1 MVAAERARR
10 KSGTLPATPRPVS
23 SQVARLSPWHF
34 APIGMGR
41 KAAPQPLSLAE
52 TTRPSD
58 KSPRLGETV
67 PRSAR
72 LPSDPTSPR
81 SPRSPFR
88 YGQNKVE
95 IASIG
100 EPQPLADVL
109 HQPRQSLEHQEEQR
123 PPRQRNPDDARDP
136 PQPSPRDQA
145 ADQQQQLGHRHQRR
159 GVDKTSKSG
168 FFFNFGK
175 GAKSDRPIVHQ
186 HSNSRAEVM
195 SRDSDRPALS
205 KQSTKHSGTQT
216 SCVPSFHGRLD
227 FPYPVDPA
235 LKRASPPGAEL
246 LFQVTLTSVLHHR
259 LAPSGPL
266 GPEVEHTT
274 TFSIRNIASL
284 DGRLR
289 EPG

>member
-1 MVAAERARR
+1 
-10 KSGTLPATPRPVS
+10 
-23 SQVARLSPWHF
+23 VARLSPWHF

-58 KSPRLGETV
+58 NSPRLGETV

-136 PQPSPRDQA
+136 PQPQPSPRDQA
-145 ADQQQQLGHRHQRR
+145 ADQQQQQQQQLGHRHTRR
-159 GVDKTSKSG
+159 GDDKSSKSG

-205 KQSTKHSGTQT
+205 KQSTKHSGMYANIL
-216 SCVPSFHGRLD
+216 CPIFHGRLD
-227 FPYPVDPA
+227 FPDPVDPT
-235 LKRASPPGAEL
+235 LKPASPPWGRL
-246 LFQVTLTSVLHHR
+246 LFQVTLTSLLHHR
-259 LAPSGPL
+259 LAPSGPPF
-266 GPEVEHTT
+266 GPKVEHTT
-274 TFSIRNIASL
+274 AFQIRSIASL

-289 EPG
+289 EHG